1 MTAHHNVLIEML
13 ADAQSTDG
21 CPRNSSDKKMF
32 SAWSAAARKIERIF
46 AGFSLRI
53 FLMSELV

>member
-1 MTAHHNVLIEML
+1 MAEHRNVLTVML

-21 CPRNSSDKKMF
+21 RPHNISDKKMF
-32 SAWSAAARKIERIF
+32 AAWSAAARKIERIF

-53 FLMSELV
+53 FIMSELV